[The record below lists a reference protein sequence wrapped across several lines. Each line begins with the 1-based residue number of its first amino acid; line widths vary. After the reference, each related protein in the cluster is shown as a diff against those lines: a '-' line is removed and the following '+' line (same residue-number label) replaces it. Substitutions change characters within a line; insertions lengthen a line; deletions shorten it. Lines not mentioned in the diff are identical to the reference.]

1 MITRQLLLRHGEPS
15 ETVHG
20 RCYGRLDVG
29 LSARGRAQA
38 EAAAA
43 LVAELPM
50 QAIYASPRR
59 RAIETAEV
67 LAKPRGLGVIV
78 DDRLREID
86 FGAFEGLTW
95 DEARARH
102 PEVYDAW
109 MTRPTTVTF
118 PGGESWS
125 LLRTRALA
133 ARREI
138 VERHAGATIA
148 LVAHG
153 GVTRAL
159 LSEALGLPDTHVFRL
174 EQSYGGLSIVD
185 EIDGVPVAR
194 LINGGWRA

>member
-1 MITRQLLLRHGEPS
+1 MAAATAGSTWGCR
-15 ETVHG
+15 
-20 RCYGRLDVG
+20 
-29 LSARGRAQA
+29 RAQA

-43 LVAELPM
+43 LVADLPM

-102 PEVYDAW
+102 PEVYEAW

-125 LLRTRALA
+125 VLRTR
-133 ARREI
+133 
-138 VERHAGATIA
+138 
-148 LVAHG
+148 
-153 GVTRAL
+153 
-159 LSEALGLPDTHVFRL
+159 
-174 EQSYGGLSIVD
+174 
-185 EIDGVPVAR
+185 
-194 LINGGWRA
+194 